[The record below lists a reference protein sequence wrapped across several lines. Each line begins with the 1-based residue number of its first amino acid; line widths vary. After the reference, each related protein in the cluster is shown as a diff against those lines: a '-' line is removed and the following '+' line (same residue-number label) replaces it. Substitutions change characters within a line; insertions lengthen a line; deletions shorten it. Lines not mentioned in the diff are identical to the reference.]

1 MRAALIGA
9 LVAAL
14 SVLGAAASTAQ
25 STAARLPPDV
35 FDVIPPET
43 RVAGPPGRMRVV
55 ETRCRPGRVDWARRR
70 IVDIAVQEWAVFGF
84 QTIDA
89 TAVQTRALPE
99 GVVADAA
106 NPELARPRQTR
117 PLTRVGRWES
127 DRRLA
132 ATIAGYWSATPDG
145 PRVVSRQNDQWR
157 DGEGEINWVQPWSA
171 AFVSWVMCEAGLDR
185 PEVFERDISHRVYI
199 DQAIRARDG
208 QAPEAAYVAHDPG
221 EAAIVPGDLLCNA
234 RGSARYRTL
243 ADRRRELDE
252 YAPTHCDIVVSVG
265 EDRLA
270 VVGGNV
276 INGVSLTLLPLVRDE
291 GGHPR
296 PVAEQDLAGARTIF
310 AHLSLRAPAIEGAA
324 IEASPTV
331 RALNAQVPEP
341 TSLES
346 REGGADEDG
355 DAR

>member
-1 MRAALIGA
+1 MRAALTGVI
-9 LVAAL
+9 VAAL

-25 STAARLPPDV
+25 STATRLPRDV

-43 RVAGPPGRMRVV
+43 RVEGAPGRMRAV
-55 ETRCRPGRVDWARRR
+55 EARCRPGRADWARRR
-70 IVDIAVQEWAVFGF
+70 IVDLAVQEWAVFGF

-89 TAVQTRALPE
+89 TAVQTRVLPE
-99 GVVADAA
+99 GVIADAA
-106 NPELARPRQTR
+106 NPELARPRQAR

-132 ATIAGYWSATPDG
+132 ATIGGYWSATPDG
-145 PRVVSRQNDQWR
+145 PRVISRQNDQWR

-208 QAPEAAYVAHDPG
+208 QAPEAAYVAQDLG
-221 EAAIVPGDLLCNA
+221 EAEIVPGDLLCNA

-243 ADRRRELDE
+243 ADRRRELGE

-265 EDRLA
+265 ADKLA
-270 VVGGNV
+270 VIGGNV

-296 PVAEQDLAGARTIF
+296 PVAEQDLAGARTLF
-310 AHLSLRAPAIEGAA
+310 AHLKLQAPAIEGAA

-341 TSLES
+341 TSGEP
-346 REGGADEDG
+346 REAGDDDGGA
-355 DAR
+355 